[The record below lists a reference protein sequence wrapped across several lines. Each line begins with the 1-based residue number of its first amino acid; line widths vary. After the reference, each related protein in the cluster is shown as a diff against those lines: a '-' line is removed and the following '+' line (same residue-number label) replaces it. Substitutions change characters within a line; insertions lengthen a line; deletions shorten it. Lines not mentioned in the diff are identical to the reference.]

1 MAMWIIFLGI
11 LMHCSFLE
19 VLAQLPAQPENCS
32 DQTQKISFSHSYK
45 INAPESFQFKV
56 EPDPGPLQ
64 DNNHMMFTNG
74 EVDGDEE
81 QNIIFRHNIRLQ
93 TPKRDCEVLEKV
105 KALLERLE
113 NLELEV
119 VHLKRICNPQT
130 CCGRGQG
137 VSSCSGHGTF
147 IQEICS
153 CSCEEGWEGQ
163 DCSQPTCPG
172 NCSGNGRC
180 IDGRCV
186 CNARYAGDD
195 CSQLLC
201 PENCSGNG
209 VCVHGVCQC
218 YQEFTGDD
226 CSEKRCPNDCSG
238 NGYCD
243 SGECYCKDGFIE
255 LDCSK
260 VLPPWNI
267 HLLKTTENSLTI
279 GWDKIT
285 DVDYYLIS
293 YFPVGEKALMK
304 QIQVPKDQTNYEIR
318 GLIPGTEY
326 VITLR
331 NVKKELYS
339 EPELLQGSTDVSTIG
354 HIWVTDETE
363 NSLEVE
369 WENPAAE
376 VDYYKLRFGSLSG
389 EEEEVVVPKSNDV
402 KSRYII
408 TGLKPGTKY
417 KITVISVRNEAE
429 GKPSSVHGWT
439 DIDGPTHL
447 VTDRVTENTATISW
461 NGAQAPIDGYVVS
474 YNLVGGDTR
483 QISIDKDKRTA
494 TLVDLKPGKEYII
507 HIWAVKGTQQSRRA
521 STAAETEIDGPTNL
535 KTDQV
540 TENSATISWNK
551 ASAPVEQ
558 NILSYMSADGE
569 TREVPVGKDNIKTTL
584 TNLKPGMEY
593 VLHIWA
599 VKGSQQ
605 SKRASTK
612 TMTDIDPPKNIRV
625 SDVTQ
630 SSGVVTWM
638 PPDAQISGYLLTY
651 QHPGG
656 TSKEV
661 QLGANDQR
669 FALENLS
676 RGTKYTIYIT
686 AFKGDRRSQ
695 TVATT
700 FSTISLHYP
709 YPADCS
715 QTQQNGN
722 SISGLYT
729 IYLNGDSNRPLEVY
743 CDMTTDGGG
752 WIMIQRRSTGQL
764 DFSKRWKNYIEG
776 FGNPSGE
783 FWLGLEKLHNL
794 TRSAGLPYELRV
806 DLRTHNE
813 SAYATYDFFQVGSS
827 RDRYKLSLGNY
838 RGTAGDAMTYHN
850 GRKFTTIDKDN
861 DIAITNCAI
870 THHGGWWYKN
880 CHLANLNGKY
890 GEHKHSEGINW
901 EPWKGHLYSIP
912 YAEMKIRP
920 RSHSFEA
927 VLSRKRRSLAVKRK
941 ETKV

>member
-11 LMHCSFLE
+11 LMHCFFLE
-19 VLAQLPAQPENCS
+19 VLTQLPAQPENCS
-32 DQTQKISFSHSYK
+32 DQSQKISFSHSYK
-45 INAPESFQFKV
+45 INLPESFQFKV

-64 DNNHMMFTNG
+64 GNNHMLFTNG
-74 EVDGDEE
+74 ETDEGEE
-81 QNIIFRHNIRLQ
+81 QNIVFRHNIHLQ
-93 TPKRDCEVLEKV
+93 TPKRDCEVLEHV
-105 KALLERLE
+105 KTLLERLE

-119 VHLKRICNPQT
+119 VHLKDICNSQR

-147 IQEICS
+147 LQEICS
-153 CSCEEGWEGQ
+153 CNCEEGWEGQ
-163 DCSQPTCPG
+163 DCSNPTCPG
-172 NCSGNGRC
+172 NCSGNGHC
-180 IDGRCV
+180 IDGWCV
-186 CNARYAGDD
+186 CSARYAGDD

-209 VCVHGVCQC
+209 ACVHGVCRC
-218 YQEFTGDD
+218 HQEFTGED

-243 SGECYCKDGFIE
+243 SGECYCKGGFTG
-255 LDCSK
+255 LDCSE
-260 VLPPWNI
+260 VLAPWNVR
-267 HLLKTTENSLTI
+267 LLKTTENSLVI

-293 YFPVGEKALMK
+293 YFPVGQEALMK
-304 QIQVPKDQTNYEIR
+304 QIRVPKDQANYEIL

-331 NVKKELYS
+331 NAKKEIFS
-339 EPELLQGSTDVSTIG
+339 APELLQVSTAVSATG
-354 HIWVTDETE
+354 PIWVTEETV

-376 VDYYKLRFGSLSG
+376 VDYYKLRFSSLPG
-389 EEEEVVVPKSNDV
+389 EEKEVVVPKSNEV
-402 KSRYII
+402 KSRYVI

-417 KITVISVRNEAE
+417 KITVTSVRNEVE

-461 NGAQAPIDGYVVS
+461 NGAQAPIDSYVVS
-474 YNLVGGDTR
+474 YNLVGGDTK
-483 QISIDKDKRTA
+483 QISIDKDKRTT
-494 TLVDLKPGKEYII
+494 TLVGLKPGMEYTI

-521 STAAETEIDGPTNL
+521 STEAETEIDGPTNL

-540 TENSATISWNK
+540 TENSATVSWNK
-551 ASAPVEQ
+551 AWAPVEQ
-558 NILSYMSADGE
+558 NILSYTSADGE
-569 TREVPVGKDNIKTTL
+569 TREVPVGKDNVKTTL
-584 TNLKPGMEY
+584 TDLKPGIEY

-612 TMTDIDPPKNIRV
+612 IMTDIDPPKNIRV
-625 SDVTQ
+625 SDMTQ

-638 PPDAQISGYLLTY
+638 PPDAQISGYHLTY
-651 QHPGG
+651 QDPLG

-661 QLGANDQR
+661 RLGANDR
-669 FALENLS
+669 KFVLENLS

-686 AFKGDRRSQ
+686 AVKGDRRSQ
-695 TVATT
+695 TVTTT

-709 YPADCS
+709 YPVDCS

-729 IYLNGDSNRPLEVY
+729 IYLNGDSSRPLEVY

-752 WIMIQRRSTGQL
+752 WIMIQRRSTGHL
-764 DFSKRWKNYIEG
+764 DFSKRWKNYVEG
-776 FGNPSGE
+776 FGSSSGE
-783 FWLGLEKLHNL
+783 FWLGLEKLNNL
-794 TRSAGLPYELRV
+794 TRSARLPYELRV

-838 RGTAGDAMTYHN
+838 RGNAGDAMTYHN
-850 GRKFTTIDKDN
+850 GRKFTTLDKDN

-890 GEHKHSEGINW
+890 GEQKHSEGINW

-912 YAEMKIRP
+912 YTEMKIRP
-920 RSHSFEA
+920 RSRSFEA
-927 VLSRKRRSLAVKRK
+927 VLSRKRRSVAKKRK
-941 ETKV
+941 ETRV